1 MRSIKSCVGAPEQGA
16 LGCIQKLVWNVLWGC
31 VLKAV
36 DSVLQDSKV
45 SFLGIHHL
53 LNQKN
58 HIPENDEPNVS
69 RILNQYADS
78 KLIESCRSLQIQHLG

>member
-53 LNQKN
+53 LNHN
-58 HIPENDEPNVS
+58 N
-69 RILNQYADS
+69 NQPGFWDWGLLCFYFGLFEMS
-78 KLIESCRSLQIQHLG
+78 SFSGV